1 MTAMH
6 KLLLSRIQASKMARL
21 HLGRTPVQKEGMQAV
36 ALDIQNAF
44 SSIPREEILHGLDE
58 AHVPLVLRN
67 YVEARSTPR
76 LGPLWRPLSMMLY
89 CLGQNAYMRQI
100 KALYPNIVASAD
112 DIVIFHNDLE
122 TDATELAR
130 HYALESTQ
138 ERLPMAGYALV
149 ELEPPAVWL
158 L

>member
-67 YVEARSTPR
+67 YVEAS
-76 LGPLWRPLSMMLY
+76 L
-89 CLGQNAYMRQI
+89 QMRH
-100 KALYPNIVASAD
+100 AAHLDSVPCG
-112 DIVIFHNDLE
+112 
-122 TDATELAR
+122 AR
-130 HYALESTQ
+130 
-138 ERLPMAGYALV
+138 
-149 ELEPPAVWL
+149 
-158 L
+158 